1 MRTRENP
8 STLIM
13 AVVVQK
19 VRMIGR
25 RVKAQEAASFPP
37 FGGGSS
43 SHPTAILAVSNALPL
58 PVLFRALAL

>member
-1 MRTRENP
+1 
-8 STLIM
+8 M